1 MRKEQRTLLLSVL
14 TATLLLVTAFSSAA
28 ARQAPDTSAVGIWQG
43 ALDVGGSN
51 LRIVF
56 HVVKAAGNSLGGALD
71 SPDQGAMGIPVSKVR
86 VSNDSVLFEVAAV
99 GGAYEGRMSGDRT
112 TIEGKWKQS
121 GAVLALTL
129 NRTATAIE
137 VKRPQEP
144 KPPYPYR
151 AEEVSYEN
159 RTEGVKLAG
168 TLTLP
173 QAGGPFPA
181 ALLIT
186 GSGQQDRNEE
196 IAGHKPFL
204 VIADY
209 LTRRGI
215 AVLRVDDR
223 GVGGSTGGVSG
234 ATTAD
239 FATDVRAGID
249 FLKNRRDINPNRIGL
264 IGHSEGAIIAPMVAA
279 QSNDAAFV
287 VMLAGTGF
295 TGDEVV
301 ESQLQLIE
309 EADNVPSAKVKL
321 DVELS
326 RALHAMVKSGTDSA
340 SIDAKLREH
349 LRAAIS
355 EWGEDLRKNGID
367 PETAIEKQTKALL
380 QPWFRYFLAYDPI
393 PALGKVRCP
402 VLAMGGALHLQVPAG
417 KNLEAIEHA
426 LKNGVN
432 RDCTIKLLPGL
443 NHIFQHAKTG
453 SPREYAQS
461 EETFAPEALTAM
473 GDWIEEHVKK

>member
-1 MRKEQRTLLLSVL
+1 MREEQRTSLRGVLTITFLLL
-14 TATLLLVTAFSSAA
+14 AAFSPASAG
-28 ARQAPDTSAVGIWQG
+28 QAPDTSAVGIWQG
-43 ALDVGGSN
+43 ALDVGGSK

-56 HVVKAAGNSLGGALD
+56 HVVNAGGESLGGTLD
-71 SPDQGAMGIPVSKVR
+71 SPDQGALGIRLSKVTVR
-86 VSNDSVLFEVAAV
+86 DDSVLFEVAAI
-99 GGAYEGRMSGDRT
+99 GGAYEGRISGNRT
-112 TIEGKWKQS
+112 TIAGRWKQS
-121 GAVLALTL
+121 GAALVLTL
-129 NRTATAIE
+129 SRTATAIE
-137 VKRPQEP
+137 VRRPQEP
-144 KPPYPYR
+144 KPPFPYR

-173 QAGGPFPA
+173 KAGGPFPA
-181 ALLIT
+181 AVLIT

-223 GVGGSTGGVSG
+223 GVGGSTAGLSG
-234 ATTAD
+234 ATSAD

-249 FLKNRRDINPNRIGL
+249 FLKNRRDINPNSIGL
-264 IGHSEGAIIAPMVAA
+264 IGHSEGGIIAPMVAA
-279 QSNDAAFV
+279 QSPDVAFV

-295 TGDEVV
+295 TGDQVIER
-301 ESQLQLIE
+301 QLQLIE
-309 EADNVPSAKVKL
+309 EADSVPPAKVKS

-326 RALHAMVKSGTDSA
+326 KALHAIVNSGNDSA
-340 SIDAKLREH
+340 AIDTRLREH
-349 LRAAIS
+349 LRTTIS

-367 PETAIEKQTKALL
+367 PEKTIEGQTKSLL
-380 QPWFRYFLAYDPI
+380 QTWIRYCLAYDPK

-402 VLAMGGALHLQVPAG
+402 VLAMGGALDLQVPARE
-417 KNLEAIEHA
+417 NLGAIEHA
-426 LKNGVN
+426 LKNGAN

-443 NHIFQHAKTG
+443 NHLFQHAKTG
-453 SPREYAQS
+453 SPREYAQI

-473 GDWIEEHVKK
+473 GDWIDEHVKK